1 MKVLVTGGGG
11 FLGGAIVRL
20 LRARGDAVRSMT
32 RSAYPWLD
40 ELGVEQALG
49 DLADAA
55 AVERAAEGCDIVV
68 HTAAR
73 AVPWGRYRDFF
84 ATNVTGTWNVINA
97 CVKIGI

>member
-40 ELGVEQALG
+40 ELGVEQSLG
-49 DLADAA
+49 DLAEPEAVGFEAA
-55 AVERAAEGCDIVV
+55 TSSSILREAGV
-68 HTAAR
+68 
-73 AVPWGRYRDFF
+73 WGRY
-84 ATNVTGTWNVINA
+84 
-97 CVKIGI
+97 